1 MGRIINM
8 SDYIKE
14 VNTARREMETNPNA
28 EVDEDLFEEDEDVEI
43 LTMGELSDIDEYLRN
58 IEEGCMK
65 LREVLG
71 LDGETFNNGD

>member
-1 MGRIINM
+1 M

-14 VNTARREMETNPNA
+14 VNTAKREMETNPNA
-28 EVDEDLFEEDEDVEI
+28 EIDEDLFEEDEDVEI

>member
-14 VNTARREMETNPNA
+14 VNTAKREMETNPNA
-28 EVDEDLFEEDEDVEI
+28 EIDEDLREEDEDVEI

-71 LDGETFNNGD
+71 LDGETFNNGY

>member
-14 VNTARREMETNPNA
+14 VNTAKKEMETNPGV
-28 EVDEDLFEEDEDVEI
+28 EVDESLFEEDEDVEI
-43 LTMGELSDIDEYLRN
+43 LTMGELSDIDEYLRS

-71 LDGETFNNGD
+71 LDGETFNNGY

>member
-14 VNTARREMETNPNA
+14 VNTAKREMETNSNA
-28 EVDEDLFEEDEDVEI
+28 EIDEDLFEEDEDVEI

>member
-14 VNTARREMETNPNA
+14 VNTAKKEMETNSNV

>member
-14 VNTARREMETNPNA
+14 VNTAKREMETNPNA
-28 EVDEDLFEEDEDVEI
+28 EIDEDLFEEDEDVEI

>member
-14 VNTARREMETNPNA
+14 INIAKREMETNTNA

-71 LDGETFNNGD
+71 LDGETFNNGY

>member
-14 VNTARREMETNPNA
+14 VNTAKREMETNPNA
-28 EVDEDLFEEDEDVEI
+28 EIDEDLLEEDEDVEI

-71 LDGETFNNGD
+71 LDGETFDNGD

>member
-14 VNTARREMETNPNA
+14 VNTAKREMETNPNA
-28 EVDEDLFEEDEDVEI
+28 EIDEDLLEEDEDVEI

-71 LDGETFNNGD
+71 LDGETFNNWY

>member
-14 VNTARREMETNPNA
+14 VNTAKREMETNPNA
-28 EVDEDLFEEDEDVEI
+28 EIDEDLFEEDEDVEI
-43 LTMGELSDIDEYLRN
+43 LTMGELSDIDEYLRD

-71 LDGETFNNGD
+71 LDGETFNNWD